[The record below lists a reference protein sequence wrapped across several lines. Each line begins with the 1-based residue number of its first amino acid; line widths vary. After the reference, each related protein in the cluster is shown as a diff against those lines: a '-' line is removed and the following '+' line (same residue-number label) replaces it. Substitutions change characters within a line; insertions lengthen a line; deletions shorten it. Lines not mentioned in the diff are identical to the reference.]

1 MEAGIQLHLP
11 TYKDIPMPELVNL
24 AKAAESGG
32 ISQIWATDNLQSRN
46 VFVVLAALASHVGVN
61 LGTAVTVQYFRNPVD
76 LADSV
81 AAISE
86 IMDGGELSIGI
97 ARGNPYTPNLISTAR
112 PVSMLRQTAQCL
124 KALLAGEAVTFSDY
138 PALASYFNFN
148 PNESFRLGFGPKTP
162 VRLYCGGNAP
172 LSLKVGGEFM
182 DGLIYGGEFKAVA
195 GAGRLAGALKTFD
208 DAAAS
213 AGAGPGLPKIAEIK
227 LSVSRDRQAARDF
240 AKHTAGRRILG
251 LRRRGYTPEEIGRL
265 GVAVEDVDI
274 LEQADQGGAS
284 RTQFETLVTDQMVD
298 AICVAGEPQFCKE
311 QMQEIYR
318 TAAEHG
324 FKQVMFSELG
334 PNVAESLG
342 LLCDEIIPAM

>member
-112 PVSMLRQTAQCL
+112 PVSMLAPNCPMPEGTPGRG
-124 KALLAGEAVTFSDY
+124 AGEIQ
-138 PALASYFNFN
+138 
-148 PNESFRLGFGPKTP
+148 RLPCPGF
-162 VRLYCGGNAP
+162 
-172 LSLKVGGEFM
+172 
-182 DGLIYGGEFKAVA
+182 
-195 GAGRLAGALKTFD
+195 
-208 DAAAS
+208 
-213 AGAGPGLPKIAEIK
+213 
-227 LSVSRDRQAARDF
+227 
-240 AKHTAGRRILG
+240 ILQ
-251 LRRRGYTPEEIGRL
+251 L
-265 GVAVEDVDI
+265 
-274 LEQADQGGAS
+274 QS
-284 RTQFETLVTDQMVD
+284 
-298 AICVAGEPQFCKE
+298 
-311 QMQEIYR
+311 
-318 TAAEHG
+318 
-324 FKQVMFSELG
+324 
-334 PNVAESLG
+334 
-342 LLCDEIIPAM
+342 